1 LNIFTANI
9 KMTWLEDATQF
20 LLDLWEENMNGL
32 QGVRRN
38 TSYINNDEMAY
49 INKTLKTIVLQNET
63 FKSGSVTGSSL

>member
-1 LNIFTANI
+1 
-9 KMTWLEDATQF
+9 MTWLEDATQF